1 MSTITPTHS
10 SATQPVAMA
19 FDGGVYDTPIFSPYA
34 SDTPA
39 TVFELPA
46 DGDPK
51 PEFAAAL
58 AAVVAPAGVAP
69 VQSVGINMDTVA
81 QVKRAMAETLGLI
94 SLYTTLKTTYLKL
107 CKEFNYLLQLFKEN
121 ERVKMELIKENNQ
134 LRQTVAELLSRQ
146 PEPRSG

>member
-1 MSTITPTHS
+1 
-10 SATQPVAMA
+10 
-19 FDGGVYDTPIFSPYA
+19 
-34 SDTPA
+34 
-39 TVFELPA
+39 
-46 DGDPK
+46 
-51 PEFAAAL
+51 
-58 AAVVAPAGVAP
+58 
-69 VQSVGINMDTVA
+69 MDTVA

-146 PEPRSG
+146 PEPGSG